1 MGRQIQ
7 FHMLGSDCKEFVQ
20 FIQNR
25 DPVIVIQWISESQEI
40 EETKDACA
48 KGGWYCL
55 WNQQILL
62 SLKRTYIR
70 ESDRGPYYRVDSA
83 LPVIEFSYTPTE
95 QLWNRRA
102 ALIQGRLWAGFENES
117 KEFAKWYGA
126 LVRWIQ
132 RNFIKNPVPLLGG
145 YLGPAAYNWYLKGGL
160 LLPGFQPPTTAQWL
174 SWAAAQ
180 DAHRVTAPRNPC

>member
-7 FHMLGSDCKEFVQ
+7 FHMLGSDCEEFLQ
-20 FIQNR
+20 FIQSR
-25 DPVIVIQWISESQEI
+25 DPVTVIQWVSESQEI
-40 EETKDACA
+40 EEAKDACA

-62 SLKRTYIR
+62 SLKRTYIPQ
-70 ESDRGPYYRVDSA
+70 SDRGPYYRVDSA
-83 LPVIEFSYTPTE
+83 LPVIEFSCTPTE
-95 QLWNRRA
+95 QLWNGRP

-117 KEFAKWYGA
+117 KQFAKWYGA
-126 LVRWIQ
+126 LVRWIR

-145 YLGPAAYNWYLKGGL
+145 YLGRAAYNWYLKGGL
-160 LLPGFQPPTTAQWL
+160 LLPGFQPPITAQWL

-180 DAHRVTAPRNPC
+180 DAHRVTAPRDPS